1 MSNDQDSLFFVIRK
15 GEVWACWLD
24 ARPPIKLGAAGVV
37 MPAMRELLSEQESA
51 ATSQADET
59 IPARPEADAE
69 RPIIERSAERH
80 DVSVVGRLRTAR
92 GANSVTIHDLSKD
105 GCQIYDELGLHSEG
119 DRVTIRIGS
128 IGPIGATVMWSG
140 KKRLGVRFEHALHA
154 YVVDHIRASMD
165 IRS

>member
-1 MSNDQDSLFFVIRK
+1 MSNDHDSLFFVIRK

-24 ARPPIKLGAAGVV
+24 ARSLIKLGAAGVV
-37 MPAMRELLSEQESA
+37 MPAMKELLSEQESA
-51 ATSQADET
+51 ATSLTDGT
-59 IPARPEADAE
+59 IPARPQAEAE
-69 RPIIERSAERH
+69 RPVIERSSERH
-80 DVSVVGRLRTAR
+80 DVSVIGQLRTAK
-92 GANSVTIHDLSKD
+92 GANTVTIHDLSKD

-154 YVVDHIRASMD
+154 YVVDQFRASMD

>member
-1 MSNDQDSLFFVIRK
+1 MSNDHDSLFFVIRK
-15 GEVWACWLD
+15 GDVWACWLD
-24 ARPPIKLGAAGVV
+24 ARPPFKLGAAGVV
-37 MPAMRELLSEQESA
+37 MPAMQELLSEQASS

-59 IPARPEADAE
+59 IPAPPQAEVE

-80 DVSVVGRLRTAR
+80 DVSVIGRLRTAK
-92 GANSVTIHDLSKD
+92 GASTVTIHDLSKD

-128 IGPIGATVMWSG
+128 IGPIGATVMWSR

>member
-1 MSNDQDSLFFVIRK
+1 MANDHDSLFFVIRK
-15 GEVWACWLD
+15 DEVWACWLD
-24 ARPPIKLGAAGVV
+24 TKSPIKLGAASVV
-37 MPAMRELLSEQESA
+37 IAAMKDLLSEHESA
-51 ATSQADET
+51 ATDQTEAA
-59 IPARPEADAE
+59 IPARPQDEAE
-69 RPIIERSAERH
+69 RPIIERSTERH
-80 DVSVVGRLRTAR
+80 DVSVIGRLRTAR
-92 GANSVTIHDLSKD
+92 GASTVTIHDLSKD

-140 KKRLGVRFEHALHA
+140 KKRLGVRFEYALHA